1 MEHKQIEI
9 HHHHHHPRHHRHHS
23 HHQDEGAGN
32 NDARENDDDES
43 RSPISQESALG
54 RLVLTGRSVW
64 GNPLTLSSTNLCDE
78 GHVNHG
84 HHDRNSNHGHQSLY
98 GDPFI
103 IYPICLMKII
113 LILDLMPV
121 PMSSLNMNLMPVY

>member
-1 MEHKQIEI
+1 MEQKHC
-9 HHHHHHPRHHRHHS
+9 HHH
-23 HHQDEGAGN
+23 DKGGDN

-43 RSPISQESALG
+43 LSPISQESALG

-78 GHVNHG
+78 GHVDHG
-84 HHDRNSNHGHQSLY
+84 HQDRHSNHGHQSVY

-103 IYPICLMKII
+103 IYPICIMKII
-113 LILDLMPV
+113 LALDLA
-121 PMSSLNMNLMPVY
+121 PMSSLNIKRLPAY